1 MNKERKQY
9 TDCNAKAKYAAM
21 AVNTAT
27 AVYTEKAQYAKVSG
41 ISLILS
47 IAAAFFWEQAGYALP
62 SVQGA
67 AALAFG
73 VLYIFCGFQASLLVP
88 QEEPQKENEVRD
100 TQGEIRQRAA

>member
-1 MNKERKQY
+1 MNKERKQF
-9 TDCNAKAKYAAM
+9 TDYNAKEAY
-21 AVNTAT
+21 TAT
-27 AVYTEKAQYAKVSG
+27 AVNSATAAFAKVSG

-47 IAAAFFWEQAGYALP
+47 VAAAFFWEQAEYALP

-73 VLYIFCGFQASLLVP
+73 ALYIFCGIQASLLVP

>member
-9 TDCNAKAKYAAM
+9 TDHNARTENIAKAA
-21 AVNTAT
+21 
-27 AVYTEKAQYAKVSG
+27 YAKVSG
-41 ISLILS
+41 ISLILC
-47 IAAAFFWEQAGYALP
+47 IAAAFFWEQAGYVLP

-73 VLYIFCGFQASLLVP
+73 VLYIFCGIQASLLVP

>member
-9 TDCNAKAKYAAM
+9 AR
-21 AVNTAT
+21 
-27 AVYTEKAQYAKVSG
+27 VSG

-47 IAAAFFWEQAGYALP
+47 VAAAFFWEQAGYALP

-73 VLYIFCGFQASLLVP
+73 ALYIFCGIQASLLVP
-88 QEEPQKENEVRD
+88 PEEPKKENEVRD